1 MLQPLSVYCCFSRP
15 AIVVFLSVIFAD
27 SVLTLEWCAFVS
39 ASRETAF
46 IYAITSSGVV
56 HKITKACARGVL
68 RNCACNNTQLA
79 EGTGFEWGGCDD
91 NIEYGLKYAS
101 KFIDSREKEQDVRA
115 KVNLH
120 NNFVGRQVSIHRLNG
135 MLFFFCRKNWVKLTC
150 LNGIGCYL

>member
-1 MLQPLSVYCCFSRP
+1 MLKPLSVYWCFSRLLS
-15 AIVVFLSVIFAD
+15 VDFLSFIFAD
-27 SVLTLEWCAFVS
+27 SVLTLEWCGFVS

-79 EGTGFEWGGCDD
+79 EGTGFEWAGCND

-101 KFIDSREKEQDVRA
+101 KFIDSREKREHDIRA
-115 KVNLH
+115 KINLH
-120 NNFVGRQVSIHRLNG
+120 NNLVGRQVSDISSE
-135 MLFFFCRKNWVKLTC
+135 WYP
-150 LNGIGCYL
+150 IYLVAKS

>member
-1 MLQPLSVYCCFSRP
+1 M
-15 AIVVFLSVIFAD
+15 
-27 SVLTLEWCAFVS
+27 
-39 ASRETAF
+39 
-46 IYAITSSGVV
+46 
-56 HKITKACARGVL
+56 L

-79 EGTGFEWGGCDD
+79 EGTYDSRGFEWCGCND

-135 MLFFFCRKNWVKLTC
+135 ILFFFCRKNCVKLTC
-150 LNGIGCYL
+150 LNGIRFYL

>member
-1 MLQPLSVYCCFSRP
+1 MLQPLSIYCCFSRP

-27 SVLTLEWCAFVS
+27 SVLTLEWSAFVS

-79 EGTGFEWGGCDD
+79 EGTGFEWVGCND

-101 KFIDSREKEQDVRA
+101 KFIDSREKEQDVRT

-135 MLFFFCRKNWVKLTC
+135 ILFFLSQE
-150 LNGIGCYL
+150 LG